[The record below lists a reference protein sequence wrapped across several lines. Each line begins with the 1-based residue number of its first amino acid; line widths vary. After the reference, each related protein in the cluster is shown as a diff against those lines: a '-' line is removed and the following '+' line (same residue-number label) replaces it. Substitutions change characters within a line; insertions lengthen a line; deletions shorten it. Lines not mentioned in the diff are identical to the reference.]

1 MQNNLNENLHGGAAG
16 AFSKEA
22 AAGMKTLAF
31 TSIIDIWE
39 LKERRDKREALA
51 QSSVKNICQTMQ
63 NVQNEDKPDIKP
75 LLSKARKIK
84 QNVYPILNRFENVY
98 EDANDIV
105 GRFSRVYHADIF
117 PSNFIKN
124 EDKIIEL
131 DSNKKPIR
139 EAQFEGDMP
148 HIIKDYKKSA
158 IMIYEAEPYDLKSEK
173 LDVYLNCDN
182 MDDDNFFRADEFF
195 SFRSGKLYRY
205 GRNCLTDFDLGRFES
220 SEIFTFNRNVFE
232 SYDKSFVISGGTE
245 YSNEFFGFKLRPGA
259 EYYELE
265 GNLTPARYV
274 KNKVCTNGI
283 IIYSTD
289 EILFSWHPEITA
301 ASLNAE

>member
-1 MQNNLNENLHGGAAG
+1 MRTDKICTSLYKKTGNFCPQNLGCANSLTSSCNNVQNNLNENLHGGAAG

-158 IMIYEAEPYDLKSEK
+158 IMIYEAEQIG
-173 LDVYLNCDN
+173 
-182 MDDDNFFRADEFF
+182 RASCRE
-195 SFRSGKLYRY
+195 R
-205 GRNCLTDFDLGRFES
+205 
-220 SEIFTFNRNVFE
+220 V
-232 SYDKSFVISGGTE
+232 
-245 YSNEFFGFKLRPGA
+245 
-259 EYYELE
+259 
-265 GNLTPARYV
+265 
-274 KNKVCTNGI
+274 
-283 IIYSTD
+283 
-289 EILFSWHPEITA
+289 
-301 ASLNAE
+301 